1 MANDPKKNGSLPFST
16 EGEHYIVEASGCDP
30 EVIGSVAKV
39 QDILVQAAEEANA
52 QVWAVSFHRFPP
64 NGVSGV
70 VVISESHLS
79 VHTWPEVGYA
89 ALDIYT
95 CGEHTE
101 PEKAVMYALRAFRAK
116 SAHITELTRGL
127 DDQDRVFYHSL
138 VTWEEEVKDRLP
150 LKEINVEEIH
160 RQPQQTPPRSS

>member
-1 MANDPKKNGSLPFST
+1 MALKHPT
-16 EGEHYIVEASGCDP
+16 RGEHYVVELSGCDP
-30 EVIGSVAKV
+30 EVIGNVARV
-39 QDILVQAAEEANA
+39 QDIMTEAAERANT

-95 CGEHTE
+95 CGEQSL
-101 PEKAVMYALRAFRAK
+101 PEKAVEYASQAFRAQ
-116 SAHITELTRGL
+116 SMHITEITRGL
-127 DDQDRVFYHSL
+127 DDGDRVFYHSII
-138 VTWEEEVKDRLP
+138 TWEEDVKPRESEP
-150 LKEINVEEIH
+150 FVEN
-160 RQPQQTPPRSS
+160 RSRASIRTRENSENP

>member
-1 MANDPKKNGSLPFST
+1 MADQVKNNGALPFST

-30 EVIGSVAKV
+30 EIIGSVARV

-101 PEKAVMYALRAFRAK
+101 PEKAVMYALRAFKAT

-127 DDQDRVFYHSL
+127 DDEDRVFYHSL
-138 VTWEEEVKDRLP
+138 VTWEEELKGKLP
-150 LKEINVEEIH
+150 LREINVEEIH
-160 RQPQQTPPRSS
+160 PEPPTTKPSSS